1 MTAIMDFQLSIFQLF
16 KEIPGWNLDFK
27 LFTPKTITGTIFR
40 ALGTILDFVERPYLN
55 CLESYLA
62 EIQIW
67 T

>member
-16 KEIPGWNLDFK
+16 KEIQGWNLDFK
-27 LFTPKTITGTIFR
+27 LFTPKIITGTIFR
-40 ALGTILDFVERPYLN
+40 ALATILHFVEWPYLN

-62 EIQIW
+62 EIEIW